1 MKLLKFKRE
10 LLKISLILG
19 LLNSTGCVKPSRP
32 VIINNFCNWATPLTL
47 NENDYDYL
55 VEKGSDKLINHL
67 DIFASEYEKQCYNE
81 INN

>member
-1 MKLLKFKRE
+1 
-10 LLKISLILG
+10 
-19 LLNSTGCVKPSRP
+19 

-47 NENDYDYL
+47 NESDYDYL